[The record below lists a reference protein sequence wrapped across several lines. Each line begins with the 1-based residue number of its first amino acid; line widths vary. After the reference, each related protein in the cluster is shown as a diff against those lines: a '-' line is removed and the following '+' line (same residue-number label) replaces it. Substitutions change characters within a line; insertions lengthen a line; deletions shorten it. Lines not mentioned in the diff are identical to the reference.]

1 MDSDEKKLIEEIK
14 EGLLNFELPYEEGN
28 WENFLETYGD
38 RLNEEN
44 KNRKIRIWLWRSI
57 PAAAL
62 LAIGISAVLL
72 LWNNKE
78 RNSSTPPSNTA
89 HKPTTSAT
97 PILPTEKTDIS
108 NEKKQ
113 KVHSILPSLTTASI
127 SDSSMK
133 KPAYRPIRP
142 QLSDIPPKKK
152 AKITLELTSLALNKG
167 RILVFE
173 KAKRTEKVAS
183 DRIHMPSASSDKWQ
197 LGLEL
202 TNSFRLHNPNTVAGI
217 LTQFKVS
224 EKIRL
229 SAGLMYSSLTAPH
242 HSDPVQLSYDTK
254 IVGGESS
261 LKAVDLPL
269 SVEYEPYHGWYVSVG
284 ISNLTVLKEE
294 KLYHMQTEKLQ
305 ESVTTD
311 PATGAAITVFEV
323 KKSEFVQQASEK
335 DFEGKSNLRYLNFSL
350 GRKQHLTQHIDLS
363 IEPFVKIPMGNLKK
377 TNIDLLQSG
386 LKFKVIF

>member
-1 MDSDEKKLIEEIK
+1 
-14 EGLLNFELPYEEGN
+14 
-28 WENFLETYGD
+28 
-38 RLNEEN
+38 
-44 KNRKIRIWLWRSI
+44 
-57 PAAAL
+57 
-62 LAIGISAVLL
+62 
-72 LWNNKE
+72 
-78 RNSSTPPSNTA
+78 
-89 HKPTTSAT
+89 
-97 PILPTEKTDIS
+97 
-108 NEKKQ
+108 
-113 KVHSILPSLTTASI
+113 
-127 SDSSMK
+127 
-133 KPAYRPIRP
+133 
-142 QLSDIPPKKK
+142 
-152 AKITLELTSLALNKG
+152 
-167 RILVFE
+167 
-173 KAKRTEKVAS
+173 
-183 DRIHMPSASSDKWQ
+183 MPSASSDKWQ

-269 SVEYEPYHGWYVSVG
+269 SVEYEPYHGWYASVG